1 MTHRTVVAR
10 ATFPL
15 LVVLGLGVAACSD
28 DGGGDREAFCAT
40 AQRFAADNPAAAFAR
55 ADPNDPAASASLLRD
70 AADRLGQWADEA
82 PGEVRDDVH
91 ALVDAATS
99 LAEQFESEPSG
110 PGSSAVTTST
120 TAVGAGVDTAAVEA
134 ASTHVVQ
141 YVLDECG
148 VNLDV

>member
-1 MTHRTVVAR
+1 MTGRTVLAR

-15 LVVLGLGVAACSD
+15 ALVLVATAACSD
-28 DGGGDREAFCAT
+28 DGGGERAAFCAT

-70 AADRLGQWADEA
+70 AADRLGDWADEA
-82 PGEVRDDVH
+82 PDKVRDDVR

-99 LAEQFESEPSG
+99 LAEQFESEPT
-110 PGSSAVTTST
+110 GSTNADATTST
-120 TAVGAGVDTAAVEA
+120 TQPAIDTAAVEA
-134 ASTHVVQ
+134 ASGRVVS
-141 YVLDECG
+141 YVSDECG